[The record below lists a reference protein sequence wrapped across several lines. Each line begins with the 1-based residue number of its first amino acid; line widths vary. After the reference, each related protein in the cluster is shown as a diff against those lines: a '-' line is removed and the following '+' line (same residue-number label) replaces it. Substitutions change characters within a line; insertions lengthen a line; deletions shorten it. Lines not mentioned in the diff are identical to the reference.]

1 MFFLVPAYPGCPGSK
16 AVKRSLLSIHYTAAS
31 GGIGLLKIKQLKF
44 TPSSGEHVVMM
55 KVKMNTDILLQER
68 KRANQ
73 A

>member
-1 MFFLVPAYPGCPGSK
+1 MMFPNLRRIFNILSQLCS
-16 AVKRSLLSIHYTAAS
+16 RSAAS
-31 GGIGLLKIKQLKF
+31 A
-44 TPSSGEHVVMM
+44 VVMM